1 MSIII
6 RNEPNRLNIEKQIIL
21 VVGGSGQF
29 ANVVCEA
36 ALLSGLSVVGFTTI
50 EPNSAGNKLHYPR
63 LDYTVAEQAACEG
76 IRFVPAAGSNA
87 NRRAGAKLVAQ
98 WGGELQ
104 SVVHPAA
111 VVSPSAVIGSG
122 SILLAGSIVG
132 TSADLGQSVV
142 VNHGA
147 SIDHDCIVSDFV
159 NLSPGARLGGSVNVS
174 TGVSIGL
181 NATVLQGLFLSENSV
196 VGAGA
201 VVTRS
206 VHAGVT
212 VAGVP
217 ARLLKK

>member
-1 MSIII
+1 MSIGT
-6 RNEPNRLNIEKQIIL
+6 KTIL

-36 ALLSGLSVVGFTTI
+36 ALLSGLTVVGFITT
-50 EPNSAGNKLHYPR
+50 EPHTPDVNLHYPR
-63 LDYTVAEQAACEG
+63 LDFPAAEQAACEG
-76 IRFVPAAGSNA
+76 IRFVSVAGSNA
-87 NRRAGAKLVAQ
+87 QRRVGANLIGL
-98 WGGELQ
+98 WGGKLR

-111 VVSPSAVIGSG
+111 VVSPSAVIGIG
-122 SILLAGSIVG
+122 SILLAGAIVG
-132 TSADLGQSVV
+132 TSAHLGQSVV

-159 NLSPGARLGGSVNVS
+159 SLSPGARLGGSVNVRS
-174 TGVSIGL
+174 GVSIGL
-181 NATVLQGLFLSENSV
+181 NASVLQGLYLSENSI

-206 VHAGVT
+206 VDAGVT

-217 ARLLKK
+217 ARLLKT